1 MNKELRKAI
10 EEAIGQHLD
19 ESAIGQQ
26 VEKTLTRY
34 LKPGNTKMI
43 GLGEDPDR
51 QDLPKGKS
59 FGQLLGDI
67 RRASKGIPPK
77 FFEKKDMVL
86 AVTKASMSE
95 GTDEA
100 GGYMVPT
107 QQSSE
112 VINLLNNY
120 SVIRPLCREVPMNTR
135 TLTIPTVTGGPTA
148 YWVPEASDNFETTD
162 PATFAQSGG
171 YKPPSS
177 ITTGQLTLTAHV
189 LAVKVVVSNQLLDDS
204 DPGIDKLLYAIFGET
219 IADAFDTAIL
229 RGAGTATD
237 PITGLVGRIATN
249 IRSVG
254 ADFTWDDVVDLIFAV
269 RENAPKAQEVP
280 VIGHPKAEKML
291 IKLKNEMGDYLYTG
305 PTGEGKTPRVWGE
318 PFYRDGNILT
328 NLGAGSSTRLFAGD
342 FKNAAYVGARMGLV
356 IKANPWTDPGFSHNQ
371 TTFLAETR
379 LAFNVASES
388 RFAVLNGV
396 PTE

>member
-10 EEAIGQHLD
+10 EGAIGQHLD

-26 VEKTLTRY
+26 VEKALAPY
-34 LKPGNTKMI
+34 LAVGNKGI
-43 GLGEDPDR
+43 IVGPDPSHEA
-51 QDLPKGKS
+51 LPKGKS
-59 FGQLLGDI
+59 FSQLLGDI
-67 RRASKGIPPK
+67 RRASKGISPK
-77 FFEKKDMVL
+77 YFEQKDLRL
-86 AVTKASMSE
+86 AKTKSSMSE

-120 SVIRPLCREVPMNTR
+120 SVLRPLCREVPMRSR

-148 YWVPEASDNFETTD
+148 YWVPEASDDFETTD
-162 PATFAQSGG
+162 PTTFAQSSG
-171 YKPPSS
+171 YKPPSVL
-177 ITTGQLTLTAHV
+177 TLGQLTLTAHV
-189 LAVKVVVSNQLLDDS
+189 LAVKVPVSNQLLDDS
-204 DPGIDKLLYAIFGET
+204 DPGIDKLLYEVFGET

-229 RGAGTATD
+229 RGAGAATD

-249 IRSVG
+249 VLSVG
-254 ADFTWDDVVDLIFAV
+254 ADFTWDDVVNLVFAV

-291 IKLKNEMGDYLYTG
+291 IKLKNDNGDYLYSG

-318 PFYRDGNILT
+318 PLYRDGNILT
-328 NLGAGSSTRLFAGD
+328 NLGAGSATRLFAGD

-356 IKANPWTDPGFSHNQ
+356 VKANPWTDPGFSHNQ

-379 LAFNVASES
+379 LAFNVASEA